1 MFTRQNTLE
10 LKQVF
15 CFNVIGSTSLVT
27 RLARIRLK
35 VTSGF
40 MMKIAL
46 SGLYLVYNI
55 KKIVIIIF
63 MLLTFINHN

>member
-15 CFNVIGSTSLVT
+15 CFYVIGSTSLVT

-40 MMKIAL
+40 KMKNCAL
-46 SGLYLVYNI
+46 GLYLVYNI
-55 KKIVIIIF
+55 NKNRYNYFHAID
-63 MLLTFINHN
+63 LH

>member
-27 RLARIRLK
+27 RLAGIRLK

-40 MMKIAL
+40 MMKNCVFGFVFGI
-46 SGLYLVYNI
+46 
-55 KKIVIIIF
+55 
-63 MLLTFINHN
+63 